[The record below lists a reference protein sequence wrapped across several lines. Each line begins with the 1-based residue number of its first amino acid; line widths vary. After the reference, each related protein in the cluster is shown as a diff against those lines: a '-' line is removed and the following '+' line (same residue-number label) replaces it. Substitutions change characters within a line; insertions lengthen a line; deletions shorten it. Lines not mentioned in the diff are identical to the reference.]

1 MLIVENLCVEVKG
14 KTVLSGVNLKIPDGE
29 THVLL
34 GPNGSGKSSL
44 AAVLMGN
51 PKYKIVRGKI
61 VFQGKDLLKL
71 APEERAK
78 LGLFLAFQNPVEIP
92 GINLFNFL
100 YHSCKA
106 AGAQNSCCSIFE
118 FKKKADEAAHI
129 LGLPSAFLNRDLNV
143 GFSGGEKKRIEAL
156 QLLLA
161 QPKFAIIDEI
171 DSGLDVD
178 GLKTVATAL
187 RSLENGDFSSLVI
200 THHAR
205 LLHFLKPDKV
215 HVLKNGVIVKTGGV
229 ELVNYIEKNGY
240 GELQ

>member
-1 MLIVENLCVEVKG
+1 MLVVENLHVEVKG
-14 KTVLSGVNLKIPDGE
+14 KVVLNGVNMKIPDGE

-51 PKYKIVRGKI
+51 LKYKVVRGKI
-61 VFQGKDLLKL
+61 SFQEKNLLKL
-71 APEERAK
+71 SPEERAK

-92 GINLFNFL
+92 GINIFNFL

-106 AGAQNSCCSIFE
+106 RGASHSSIFE
-118 FKKKADEAAHI
+118 FKKKADEAARV
-129 LGLPSAFLNRDLNV
+129 LGLSSEFLNRDLNV

-161 QPKFAIIDEI
+161 QPKLAIIDEI

-178 GLKTVATAL
+178 GLKAVAIAL
-187 RSLENGDFSSLVI
+187 RSLENHEFSSLII
-200 THHAR
+200 THHAK

-215 HVLKNGVIVKTGGV
+215 HVLKNGVIVKTGGQ
-229 ELVNYIEKNGY
+229 ELISYVEKNGY